1 MNSLLKQAALLL
13 AMTLP
18 AAAHDGVQI
27 TDPYARILVGSGAVY
42 FMMMN
47 HAATD
52 DVLVAASSPDAQMV
66 HLMNSSA
73 DANGV
78 MKMADVQGGF
88 PVAADGSRTL
98 AGGGDHVMLM
108 GVTRKVGTGDTVTVV
123 LTFEHAGAV
132 TLTVPVDNKRRTPP
146 GAGPTAFD
154 AQATASHD
162 AHAAADPAAHA
173 AHAAA
178 DPAAHAADPAA
189 HAAHMGAMS
198 VPVGPDAEMIVATLK
213 AMFDTPDAPLTVDPV
228 VVQGDSAVASW
239 AQGDQG
245 GRALLAR
252 QGDQWRIVLRGGP
265 DLRSA
270 AFLATH
276 GVSDAETLSA
286 LFNLTEDKLGSDAV
300 SRYSSFEGVMMVADP
315 AHD

>member
-18 AAAHDGVQI
+18 AAAHDGVHI

-42 FMMMN
+42 FMVMN

-73 DANGV
+73 DADGV
-78 MKMADVQGGF
+78 MKMADVEGGF
-88 PVAADGSRTL
+88 PIEAEGSRTL

-108 GVTRKVGTGDTVTVV
+108 GVTRKVVTGDTVTVV
-123 LTFEHAGAV
+123 LTFERAGEV
-132 TLTVPVDNKRRTPP
+132 TLTVPVDNQRKTPP

-162 AHAAADPAAHA
+162 AHAAAEPAAHA

-178 DPAAHAADPAA
+178 DPAAHAA
-189 HAAHMGAMS
+189 HVGAMS
-198 VPVGPDAEMIVATLK
+198 VPVGPDAEMIVATMK
-213 AMFDTPDAPLTVDPV
+213 AMFDKPDAPLTVDPV
-228 VVQGDSAVASW
+228 VVQGDNAVASW
-239 AQGDQG
+239 AQGDTA

-252 QGDQWRIVLRGGP
+252 QGDQWQIVLCGGP

-286 LFNLTEDKLGSDAV
+286 LFNLAEDKLGSDAV
-300 SRYSSFEGVMMVADP
+300 SRYSSFEGVMMVAHP